1 MSPVISCLAN
11 TWLSSLQ
18 LGFQAQQAGGRLL
31 AQPFQSHSKNHSPCS
46 PSTHEIQADAINCS
60 CVSQSYFIL
69 AESEGCKSGYAAR
82 FTDVD

>member
-1 MSPVISCLAN
+1 MSPVISYLAN

-18 LGFQAQQAGGRLL
+18 LSSQNHQAGER
-31 AQPFQSHSKNHSPCS
+31 PFQSHSENHRPHS
-46 PSTHEIQADAINCS
+46 PSTYEIQEDAMNCS

-69 AESEGCKSGYAAR
+69 AKSECYKNGYAAC